1 MKVDDFLWSS
11 PTVANLE
18 ISQGK
23 EYFHDFLALFDSTIT
38 SSFCHLNRTRALHL
52 IDDRI
57 KKLSQKRTDLKKK
70 GRLL

>member
-23 EYFHDFLALFDSTIT
+23 DYFHDFLALFDSTIT
-38 SSFCHLNRTRALHL
+38 SSFCHLN
-52 IDDRI
+52 
-57 KKLSQKRTDLKKK
+57 
-70 GRLL
+70 